1 MKEERLKSIYSMVCE
16 TPKGIDFHIE
26 HMPQFFDTDPMDNSI
41 PHVHT
46 FYEIIWFEE
55 SGGHHSVDF
64 QDYEVEAD
72 SIFFLSPGQVHHFDG
87 VTRHKGILLKFCTD
101 FLKANRDESDAFIR
115 YGLFDTFDA
124 APYHITTPD
133 IKQQLHQLTGH
144 MEQEMAHPQAFGHLD
159 MLRSLTRIFLT
170 LVQRHGQRQHVMELG
185 GTRPSL
191 RLFAQFRH
199 LLEQEYDH
207 LHTVGDYATRLNV
220 SDKTL
225 SNSLSECSGKTPLA
239 FINDRIILEAK
250 RMLRYSDLMVK
261 EIAYNLGY
269 DDPSYFVKFFK
280 RQTGYLPT
288 DFREQEA

>member
-1 MKEERLKSIYSMVCE
+1 MNTESLKSIYSMVCE

-26 HMPQFFDTDPMDNSI
+26 HMPEFFDTDPMDNSI

-55 SGGHHSVDF
+55 CGSHHSVDF
-64 QDYEVEAD
+64 QDYDVEAN

-101 FLKANRDESDAFIR
+101 FLKANHDGSDAFIR

-124 APYHITTPD
+124 NPYRITSP
-133 IKQQLHQLTGH
+133 IIVQQLHQLIAQ
-144 MEQEMAHPQAFGHLD
+144 MEEEMNHPQAFGHLD

-170 LVQRHGQRQHVMELG
+170 LVQRHGERKQQMELSDA
-185 GTRPSL
+185 RPSL
-191 RLFAQFRH
+191 RLFAQFRN
-199 LLEQEYDH
+199 LLEQEYDR

-220 SDKTL
+220 SGKTL

-239 FINDRIILEAK
+239 FINDRIVLEAK
-250 RMLRYSDLMVK
+250 RMLRYSNLMVK

-280 RQTGYLPT
+280 RQTGFLPS
-288 DFREQEA
+288 DFREQEV